1 LEVDGG
7 LPSNEQQA
15 TNNLKIGCNIVI
27 ILPSLQYAKTVMVNR
42 FPRLLFVP
50 VPAGNCALP
59 DF

>member
-1 LEVDGG
+1 MVGG
-7 LPSNEQQA
+7 GVPGNEQRS
-15 TNNLKIGCNIVI
+15 TINPKIGCNIVI

-50 VPAGNCALP
+50 VPTGLHALP